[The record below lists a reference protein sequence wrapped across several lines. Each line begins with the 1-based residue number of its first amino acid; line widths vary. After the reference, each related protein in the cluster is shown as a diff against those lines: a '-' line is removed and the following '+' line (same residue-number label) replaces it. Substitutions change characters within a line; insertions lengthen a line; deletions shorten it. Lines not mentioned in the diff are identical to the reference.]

1 MKKFIDND
9 THDYILKVLEEN
21 GLNKQLLD
29 SANKMDIDFVHI
41 FNDKIIGVKNKR
53 ELEINKD
60 VIVKMLLGVYGNF
73 IASLY
78 YKAVGYKI
86 ENEYPVLDDEKNEI
100 TRADIS
106 FKDHNGK
113 LNLCEVK
120 TTPQIIDN
128 IRNYQDD
135 EEELY
140 NGKYYY
146 DMDNDIIKYKEIGK
160 KLINQVKKLK
170 TVSDDVSVVVFKGCF
185 MDDIIKDKLKELGV
199 EVKVLGVS
207 IHNLKKL
214 VEEIV
219 EDISNEFIRDLKPKL
234 FKYELKNA
242 S

>member
-1 MKKFIDND
+1 ML
-9 THDYILKVLEEN
+9 YP
-21 GLNKQLLD
+21 
-29 SANKMDIDFVHI
+29 
-41 FNDKIIGVKNKR
+41 FNSTIT
-53 ELEINKD
+53 D
-60 VIVKMLLGVYGNF
+60 VIYPNKLVLLLSVF
-73 IASLY
+73 LSI
-78 YKAVGYKI
+78 V
-86 ENEYPVLDDEKNEI
+86 VLFVINY
-100 TRADIS
+100 
-106 FKDHNGK
+106 NGK

-207 IHNLKKL
+207 IHNLKKQ

-219 EDISNEFIRDLKPKL
+219 EAISNEFIRDLKPKL